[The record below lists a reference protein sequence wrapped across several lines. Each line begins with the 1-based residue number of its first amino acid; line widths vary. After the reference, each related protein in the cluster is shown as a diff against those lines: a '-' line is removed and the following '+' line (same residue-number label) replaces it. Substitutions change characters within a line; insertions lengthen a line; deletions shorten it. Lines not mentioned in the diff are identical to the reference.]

1 MNNQHNLSFDRRSF
15 IKVSAVAGGGILVG
29 VNWLAEQLRAA
40 ADSELVEPV
49 SMNAY
54 IQIAPDGTIT
64 IVSPNPEVGQGV
76 KTAMPMIVAEEL
88 DADWSRVIVRQA
100 PLDTVN
106 FTRQV
111 AGGSGSIKAAW
122 TGLRTAGATARHL
135 LVEAA
140 AKRWGVEASSCTT
153 EKSTVVHS
161 SSGRRLSYG
170 ELATEAAALKAP
182 KDVPLKPST
191 AFRLLGQRIPNVD
204 NRDIFTGKKLY
215 GSDIVRE
222 GMAVAVVAR
231 PPAFGMKLESV
242 DDTAAKA
249 MPGVQQVIRFG
260 DKVAVLA
267 NTTWEAK
274 KGRDAL
280 VLKWAM
286 ASAPESTTAQFA
298 AMREALDKKA
308 DTPRRKDGDT
318 EAAFAQASKIVESN
332 YECPFLPHNAMEP
345 LNFFAD
351 VRPDKVLLI
360 GPTQT
365 PERARNDVAALLK
378 VDRNL
383 VQVELTRQG
392 GGFGRRLSADYA
404 VEAAEISSLA
414 KKPVKVIWLRED
426 DMGGGTYRPACV
438 YRYRA
443 ALDAQG
449 NVTGFHIRGAGLNVG
464 NPLRENNFP
473 AGALAHY
480 LADGHSLDSKV
491 TTGPWRAPVHNFLAF
506 AEQSFLDEVALAGGK
521 DPVQL
526 RLDLL
531 DQAQKNPVG
540 KIEYDVERFKGVIRL
555 AAEKANW
562 GKAKPG
568 VFQGFSAYFSF
579 SSYIA
584 QVVEV
589 VMENNLP
596 KISRIV
602 CAVDCGILI
611 NRSGAEN
618 QIVGGIIDGL
628 GHAMYSQLTIK
639 DGAAEQTNFDRYRMI
654 RIGEAPDAEVHFVE
668 SQEAPTGLGEPG
680 LPPLAAAFGNAVFR
694 ATGKR
699 LRVQPFVQDGQPG
712 MLG

>member
-1 MNNQHNLSFDRRSF
+1 
-15 IKVSAVAGGGILVG
+15 
-29 VNWLAEQLRAA
+29 
-40 ADSELVEPV
+40 
-49 SMNAY
+49 
-54 IQIAPDGTIT
+54 
-64 IVSPNPEVGQGV
+64 
-76 KTAMPMIVAEEL
+76 
-88 DADWSRVIVRQA
+88 
-100 PLDTVN
+100 
-106 FTRQV
+106 
-111 AGGSGSIKAAW
+111 
-122 TGLRTAGATARHL
+122 
-135 LVEAA
+135 
-140 AKRWGVEASSCTT
+140 
-153 EKSTVVHS
+153 
-161 SSGRRLSYG
+161 
-170 ELATEAAALKAP
+170 
-182 KDVPLKPST
+182 
-191 AFRLLGQRIPNVD
+191 
-204 NRDIFTGKKLY
+204 
-215 GSDIVRE
+215 
-222 GMAVAVVAR
+222 
-231 PPAFGMKLESV
+231 
-242 DDTAAKA
+242 
-249 MPGVQQVIRFG
+249 
-260 DKVAVLA
+260 
-267 NTTWEAK
+267 
-274 KGRDAL
+274 
-280 VLKWAM
+280 
-286 ASAPESTTAQFA
+286 
-298 AMREALDKKA
+298 
-308 DTPRRKDGDT
+308 
-318 EAAFAQASKIVESN
+318 
-332 YECPFLPHNAMEP
+332 
-345 LNFFAD
+345 
-351 VRPDKVLLI
+351 
-360 GPTQT
+360 
-365 PERARNDVAALLK
+365 
-378 VDRNL
+378 
-383 VQVELTRQG
+383 
-392 GGFGRRLSADYA
+392 
-404 VEAAEISSLA
+404 
-414 KKPVKVIWLRED
+414 
-426 DMGGGTYRPACV
+426 V

-506 AEQSFLDEVALAGGK
+506 AEQSFLDEVALAAGK

-531 DQAQKNPVG
+531 EQAQKNPVG

-562 GKAKPG
+562 GKAEPG

-579 SSYIA
+579 STYIA

-596 KISRIV
+596 KISRII

-712 MLG
+712 LLG